1 MAELHDAVAGF
12 DRAAD
17 EYERGRPEYPTAA
30 IEFLASNLPIDGTTT
45 VVEMASGTGKLTR
58 AIARTGPR
66 RLIAIEPTVGMRRV
80 FRRMLPDVSLVA
92 GTAERIPIVKGGA
105 DVVVVGQA
113 FHWFVADRALAEIA
127 RVLRPGGALALL
139 WNMRDQSVPWVA
151 RLGEIL
157 KEHEAKEAPKG
168 RDHAWKPVLAASPKF
183 TPLAMREFRHAPMID
198 PAGLMDRV
206 LSVSFVALLPP
217 HAKRAVEEQVRVL
230 LASDPALHGRDRFE
244 FPYRTEV
251 YWTRTR

>member
-1 MAELHDAVAGF
+1 MAELHEAVAGF

-17 EYERGRPEYPTAA
+17 EYERGRPEYPEAA
-30 IEFLASNLPIDGTTT
+30 IEFLASNLPIHDTTT
-45 VVEMASGTGKLTR
+45 VVELASGTGKLTR
-58 AIARTGPR
+58 AIARTGPW
-66 RLIAIEPTVGMRRV
+66 RLIAVEPTAGMRRV

-92 GTAERIPIVKGGA
+92 GTAERIPIVDRGA
-105 DVVVVGQA
+105 DVVIVGQA
-113 FHWFVADRALAEIA
+113 FHWFTADRALAEIA

-168 RDHAWKPVLAASPKF
+168 RAHTWKPVLAASPRF
-183 TPLAMREFRHAPMID
+183 SPFATREFRHAPMID
-198 PAGLMDRV
+198 PAGLIDRV

-217 HAKRAVEEQVRVL
+217 EAKRAVEGQVRDL
-230 LASDPALHGRDRFE
+230 LLSDPALRGKDRFE

-251 YWTRTR
+251 YWTHTR